1 MGDDAD
7 ATPAEDCVCRRSE
20 YEEAAAAASVNC
32 RLPCKPAATI
42 KVTVVKFKN
51 MQGIDFLHALV
62 VKLGM
67 KTRDRTK
74 QHLDILQTNY
84 NSARRLFE
92 IMQVE
97 PLEWLEKQ
105 LSARINLEEAGTSF
119 NDDLILQYLYTSFR
133 ESTAGK

>member
-1 MGDDAD
+1 MM
-7 ATPAEDCVCRRSE
+7 
-20 YEEAAAAASVNC
+20 
-32 RLPCKPAATI
+32 
-42 KVTVVKFKN
+42 KFKD
-51 MQGIDFLHALV
+51 MQGIDFLHALA

-67 KTRDRTK
+67 KTRDRTR